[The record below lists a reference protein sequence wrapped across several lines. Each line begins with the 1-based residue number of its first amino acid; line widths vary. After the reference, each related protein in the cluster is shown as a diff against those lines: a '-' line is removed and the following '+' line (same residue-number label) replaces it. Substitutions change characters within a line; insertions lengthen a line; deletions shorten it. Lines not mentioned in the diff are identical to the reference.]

1 MKNYFITASIFLSC
15 LSLVAQDYVPQ
26 KKSAIDLSIAS
37 NFDNTTAEALS
48 WKNLYPIAIKKHFYL
63 GFGIRATSAQ
73 INHQKFV
80 TAPAKVSEGNFFK
93 KQNELKLDSFFVPSS
108 SSFAINTTI
117 YMGYQ
122 VGKKGFFEFNID
134 FAGLSFGKKVTGT
147 FESYSQGNPPSQQS
161 AKVTPYNLLLTGDY
175 DIGTLNSEFSFSY
188 QLSDKVSIRPGISF
202 IFVEYTTNN
211 KLAFNNDRFRKKSFL
226 PMLGV
231 TYNL

>member
-1 MKNYFITASIFLSC
+1 M
-15 LSLVAQDYVPQ
+15 
-26 KKSAIDLSIAS
+26 
-37 NFDNTTAEALS
+37 
-48 WKNLYPIAIKKHFYL
+48 
-63 GFGIRATSAQ
+63 GFGIRATAAQ

-80 TAPAKVSEGNFFK
+80 TAAAKVSEGNFFK
-93 KQNELKLDSFFVPSS
+93 KQNELKLDSLFVTSS
-108 SSFAINTTI
+108 SSFAINTAI

-122 VGKKGFFEFNID
+122 IGKKGFFEFNID

-147 FESYSQGNPPSQQS
+147 FESYSLGNAPSQQN
-161 AKVTPYNLLLTGDY
+161 AKITPYNLLLTGDY

-188 QLSDKVSIRPGISF
+188 QLSDKLSVRPGVSF